1 MTKTEIL
8 ETLKK
13 QGINN
18 YEAMVATSC
27 ESAYDR
33 FTKKQ
38 QQKISYDDF
47 CDLCNDLWLDN
58 EGSQGLTTIADCV
71 VDHYKEYKTLP
82 ESVMDIDE
90 FLPF

>member
-13 QGINN
+13 QGIDKQ
-18 YEAMVATSC
+18 EAFIATAC
-27 ESAYDR
+27 EAAYKR
-33 FTKKQ
+33 FSKKQ
-38 QQKISYDDF
+38 REKISYEDF

-58 EGSQGLTTIADCV
+58 EGSQGLTSVADCV
-71 VDHYKEYKTLP
+71 VDYYKEYKALP